1 MLYYKEEGDVISNML
16 YNKDILQYT
25 KQMRAMYYS
34 IDNLDFQS
42 IVLDSMWSTVQ
53 NKHNIEDEAH
63 FINYYKQTLKNKLID
78 QIRYN
83 TRTKRYTEEVV
94 PYTEQEEE
102 IGANSSDYSRKEILL
117 LLEQEKVPPLCR
129 KYAELIMDSNIAP
142 SDMEASRI
150 LNCDRRTIK
159 KYKQLLQ
166 EILIQ
171 NIAQEEFA
179 SPSFLL
185 CKLYQLLLLYS
196 LCVYWFAVYAVIF
209 RCLITYMIVITFF
222 RVKYGH
228 EK

>member
-83 TRTKRYTEEVV
+83 TRTKRYTEEVI

-102 IGANSSDYSRKEILL
+102 IGANSSDYSREEILL

-171 NIAQEEFA
+171 NIA
-179 SPSFLL
+179 
-185 CKLYQLLLLYS
+185 
-196 LCVYWFAVYAVIF
+196 
-209 RCLITYMIVITFF
+209 
-222 RVKYGH
+222 
-228 EK
+228 

>member
-1 MLYYKEEGDVISNML
+1 MLYYSEEGDVISNML
-16 YNKDILQYT
+16 YNKDILQYI
-25 KQMRAMYYS
+25 KQMRTIYYS

-42 IVLDSMWSTVQ
+42 IVLDSMWITVQ

-102 IGANSSDYSRKEILL
+102 IGANSLDYSRKEILL

-129 KYAELIMDSNIAP
+129 KYAELIMDSNTAP
-142 SDMEASRI
+142 TDMEASRI

-159 KYKQLLQ
+159 KYKELLQ
-166 EILIQ
+166 QILIQ
-171 NIAQEEFA
+171 NIA
-179 SPSFLL
+179 
-185 CKLYQLLLLYS
+185 
-196 LCVYWFAVYAVIF
+196 
-209 RCLITYMIVITFF
+209 
-222 RVKYGH
+222 
-228 EK
+228 

>member
-42 IVLDSMWSTVQ
+42 IVLDSMWTAVQ

-102 IGANSSDYSRKEILL
+102 IGTNSSDYSRKEILL

-171 NIAQEEFA
+171 NIA
-179 SPSFLL
+179 
-185 CKLYQLLLLYS
+185 
-196 LCVYWFAVYAVIF
+196 
-209 RCLITYMIVITFF
+209 
-222 RVKYGH
+222 
-228 EK
+228 